1 MKNTLFVILVSF
13 LSGLGGAYFYSQLNS
28 EAGKNDEFVFASNDS
43 AGSNP
48 QFTSAEE
55 LPSTQK
61 SVLPNL
67 NVDFRVASE
76 KTTESVVYIKT
87 MVRGRSNGSFY
98 EWFFGSGSP
107 SLRVGSGSGVIYT
120 SDGYIIT
127 NNHVIEGADEIEVM
141 AKERSYKAQIIG
153 TDPSTDIA
161 VLKIEAKG
169 LPAIE
174 LGSSRDVAVGEW
186 VLAVGN
192 PFNLTSTVTAG
203 IVSAKGRSINILK
216 GNFPI
221 ESFIQTDAAINPGN
235 SGGALVNA
243 NGELIGINT
252 AILSK
257 TGSYAGYGFAVP
269 IDIAKKVVNDLINY
283 REVQKAF
290 IGASVIDITYE
301 NREYSPDGSTNGVL
315 ITRLNS
321 DGAAEKA
328 GLKEGDLIYKINDIP
343 VPNKIAYDE
352 TLGYYS
358 PGEKITIF
366 VKRNDEN
373 LSRQLT
379 LTNALGTT
387 SIIKRELYSS
397 ERLGADFVSLSPDE
411 LKAYD
416 IKGGI
421 RIKNVKPGLIERM
434 DLSEEFII
442 TKVNGEVINSAEEL
456 ADLLQNARG
465 RVVVEGINQR
475 GVKGYFSYLF

>member
-1 MKNTLFVILVSF
+1 MKKTLFVIIVSF
-13 LSGLGGAYFYSQLNS
+13 LSGIAGAFFFSKISYNS
-28 EAGKNDEFVFASNDS
+28 ANDNNFVFAANNEDL
-43 AGSNP
+43 AHP
-48 QFTSAEE
+48 QFVKDSPGHSKVRSIEDI
-55 LPSTQK
+55 
-61 SVLPNL
+61 NI
-67 NVDFRVASE
+67 DFREASA
-76 KTTESVVYIKT
+76 KATESVVYIKT
-87 MVRGRSNGSFY
+87 MASGRSGDSFY
-98 EWFFGSGSP
+98 EWFFGGGSP
-107 SLRVGSGSGVIYT
+107 TPRVSSGSGVIYT
-120 SDGYIIT
+120 SDGFIIT
-127 NNHVIEGADEIEVM
+127 NNHVIQGADQIEVM
-141 AKERSYKAQIIG
+141 AKQRSYTATVIG

-161 VLKIEAKG
+161 VLKIDAKN

-174 LGSSRDVAVGEW
+174 IASSREVAVGEW

-243 NGELIGINT
+243 KGELIGINT

-290 IGASVIDITYE
+290 IGASVIDLTYE

-315 ITRLNS
+315 ITKLFN
-321 DGAAEKA
+321 DGAAEEA
-328 GLKEGDLIYKINDIP
+328 GLKEGDMIIRINDIP
-343 VPNKIAYDE
+343 VPNKTAYDE
-352 TLGYYS
+352 TLGYFS
-358 PGEKITIF
+358 PGDRITVYI
-366 VKRNDEN
+366 KRDDDVI
-373 LSRQLT
+373 SKQLT

-387 SIIKRELYSS
+387 NIIKREFYSS
-397 ERLGADFVSLSPDE
+397 ERLGADFESLSPDE

-416 IKGGI
+416 IKGGL

-434 DLSEEFII
+434 DLTEEFII
-442 TKVNGEVINSAEEL
+442 TKVNGEVIDSAQEL
-456 ADLLQNARG
+456 ADILQGARG